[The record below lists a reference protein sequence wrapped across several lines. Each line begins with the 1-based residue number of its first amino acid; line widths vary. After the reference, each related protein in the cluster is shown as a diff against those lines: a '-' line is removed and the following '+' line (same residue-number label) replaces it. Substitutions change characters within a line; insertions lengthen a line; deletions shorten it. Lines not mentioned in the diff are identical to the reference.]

1 MLCLKNIMFC
11 QKERIVLGGI
21 CPEKNPACHVDG
33 NDARPDEDTREV
45 YMVTG
50 ASVEEFSQ
58 VFVLL
63 CFCIIVMLS
72 VIALAVFWYG

>member
-1 MLCLKNIMFC
+1 MFEKHNVLLKRKDCF
-11 QKERIVLGGI
+11 RDVRF
-21 CPEKNPACHVDG
+21 EKNPVCHADG
-33 NDARPDEDTREV
+33 NDARPDENTCEV
-45 YMVTG
+45 YMLTG

-72 VIALAVFWYG
+72 VIVFAVFLYG